1 MHALISLIQR
11 EWCFIVIKEA
21 GIPVKN
27 SRNTY
32 MISECYS
39 HSAGR
44 GAVDKV
50 KGKEKVI

>member
-1 MHALISLIQR
+1 MHALIPLIQR
-11 EWCFIVIKEA
+11 EWCFIVILEA

-39 HSAGR
+39 HSAVR
-44 GAVDKV
+44 DTVDKA